1 MNSELFFEGK
11 KYISSKRASKLS
23 RYNQDYIG
31 QLIRDSKLIARRV
44 GRSWFVSLESL
55 EKHLGKVKGIDQ
67 TKNTSAQTSE
77 NFASEEHKPL
87 FLEGKKYISSK
98 EASDISGY
106 SRDYIGQLVR
116 KNAVDA
122 KMVGRLWYVSS
133 QSLEKH
139 IQKQSGKGSE
149 INISKPQIAEEK
161 NAVSSNI
168 SKYQKEEAILL
179 PKVAKKELIVHS
191 PKKEKILE
199 DSNFV
204 YVLEPL
210 PEQSAK
216 VSYPTFSP
224 KKTYSSFYHLKKTAL
239 VGFIAIVLIF
249 GASVI
254 SFEFSSSGVSKN
266 NPDVLA
272 SASVLSSSSLEGF
285 ALDWYRYVNGKFI
298 GVQKFFASLFGT
310 TQLAYAPLQQTKPV
324 TQGMVVMPNT
334 PTNQQT
340 VEHIKN
346 SFSDKVGVSQNPD
359 GVSGVIT
366 PVFQKVSGDEY
377 LYVLVPVK
385 PNKQ

>member
-55 EKHLGKVKGIDQ
+55 EKHLGKVKGIGE
-67 TKNTSAQTSE
+67 TKNASTQTSD
-77 NFASEEHKPL
+77 NSASEEHKPL

-116 KNAVDA
+116 KNAIDA

-139 IQKQSGKGSE
+139 IQKQAGKTAE
-149 INISKPQIAEEK
+149 INVVAPQTFQEK
-161 NAVSSNI
+161 KNVRDNV
-168 SKYQKEEAILL
+168 SKYQTEDAILL
-179 PKVAKKELIVHS
+179 PKVAKKELNVHS
-191 PKKEKILE
+191 PKTLLE

-210 PEQSAK
+210 PEQAKK

-224 KKTYSSFYHLKKTAL
+224 KKSHSSFYHLKRTAL
-239 VGFIAIVLIF
+239 AGLVAIVLIF
-249 GASVI
+249 GVSVV

-266 NPDVLA
+266 NPDALA
-272 SASVLSSSSLEGF
+272 SASVLSTSSLEGF

-310 TQLAYAPLQQTKPV
+310 SQLAYAPLQQQTKPV
-324 TQGMVVMPNT
+324 AQGLVVMPNT
-334 PTNQQT
+334 PSNQQT
-340 VEHIKN
+340 VEHIKS
-346 SFSDKVGVSQNPD
+346 SFSDKVGVSENPD